1 MRRLYARRGQGLVEY
16 SLILGLI
23 FIVVILAVMLMG
35 NELKDTYQ
43 NLSCNVATHA
53 SCD

>member
-1 MRRLYARRGQGLVEY
+1 MRCLRARRGQGVVEY

-35 NELKDTYQ
+35 NELKNTYQ
-43 NLSCNVATHA
+43 NISCNVAIQT
-53 SCD
+53 SCH